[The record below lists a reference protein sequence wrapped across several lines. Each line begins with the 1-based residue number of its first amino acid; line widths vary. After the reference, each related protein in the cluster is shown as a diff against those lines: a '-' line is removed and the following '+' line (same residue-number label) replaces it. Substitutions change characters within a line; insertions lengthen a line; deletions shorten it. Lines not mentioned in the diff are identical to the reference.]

1 MDSKLQVKIYGKT
14 YTVKETGSDIPIAQL
29 AEYVDS
35 RMKDLAGPQSR
46 MGTIDLAIL
55 AALNIAQEL
64 LECRHDMEIKEKEN
78 KKVFDEI
85 DHKVV
90 EMAQALTRELK
101 P

>member
-64 LECRHDMEIKEKEN
+64 FECRNDKKLKVKEN
-78 KKVFDEI
+78 QKVFAEI
-85 DHKVV
+85 DQKAGA
-90 EMAQALTRELK
+90 MARALSRELK

>member
-1 MDSKLQVKIYGKT
+1 MASKQQVKIYGKT
-14 YTVKETGSDIPIAQL
+14 YTVKETGSDIPISQL

-46 MGTIDLAIL
+46 MGTIDVAIL

-64 LECRHDMEIKEKEN
+64 FECRNDKELKEKEN
-78 KKVFDEI
+78 QKVFTDI
-85 DHKVV
+85 DQKAGA
-90 EMAQALTRELK
+90 MAQALSRELK